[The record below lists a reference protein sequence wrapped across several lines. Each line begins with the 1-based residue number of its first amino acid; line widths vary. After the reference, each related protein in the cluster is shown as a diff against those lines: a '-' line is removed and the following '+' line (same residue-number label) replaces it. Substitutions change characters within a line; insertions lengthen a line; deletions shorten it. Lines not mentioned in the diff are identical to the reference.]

1 MNLIRQF
8 VLSIFGAQQ
17 NVSST
22 CASVSVCAT
31 AGWVKDALKDMIP
44 CNGDACDGDK
54 CCKLNDATP
63 ATSPTTRTTGTS
75 IINVS
80 HDLWNRL
87 VYLTDPDTTAEAAY
101 TKVQFVGL
109 QVDISSDNYQ
119 VINDSSATSDIEGK
133 VDIIKKFVDISHAKS
148 SIDHNS
154 DTLKILVLPDFF
166 FQSSVQRYT
175 LSDFKG
181 NANNNSSGIVHK
193 LATIVNHEKYAHWL
207 FVFGSIPCSSPT
219 SDHTAASDM
228 CSVTIIQLGHS
239 DPHDPT
245 RRQLMIEKSVCHV
258 DPLLN
263 HLGIS
268 QGIAID
274 VEYVKRVEESMEML
288 IPTNAMAFRRA
299 PVQHDSL
306 FVFHG
311 ITFGLETR
319 VDHMGHRLQTA
330 VQGSTANLM
339 QIQIVT
345 SSGGLVS
352 HDSICVES
360 EGLVFI
366 NNREF
371 SSGLRSARSIIAIVE
386 TDTRPFD
393 DDADWKDAGRS
404 DVHTEN
410 LHDWNGMGI
419 IIYEPQ
425 LIPPKKSSEGSSKCM
440 YEEFSCDNK
449 KTCILLAR
457 VCDNR
462 HDCSDGS
469 DERNCLTVRRER
481 TRAKCVMQSS
491 KVDVCHGCR
500 IDCAVIGI
508 KCTFRNR
515 DGLSVEGKVRS
526 RRRDPWKRNICRIP
540 KSGRRSFR
548 YGYTVGNCHCP
559 DDCSPAILPRGVA
572 LSRRFLPY
580 LHREGF
586 RVILTCAPGNALKG
600 STNPHAKVCN
610 SADTAFTVVDGDE
623 CAAYCEQA
631 ILPAGVVVSNTSL
644 PVLFQKDFH
653 VPLECAVGYSLKGL
667 TNPRA
672 TVCNSPGEV
681 YIVDHE
687 DECVMVNPAPCLC
700 ANGIPHP
707 GHCTTAG
714 VTKCSTCDS
723 GYSLYGDICADCL
736 TACTTSGATCQAVLL
751 EGNRLKFFNHGKVF
765 LFDRIYYVCMLSYG
779 RYVEYFR
786 YNVVGCSCFL
796 GISLQNTNI
805 F

>member
-1 MNLIRQF
+1 MNLILQF

-31 AGWVKDALKDMIP
+31 AGWVKDALKDTIP

-63 ATSPTTRTTGTS
+63 ATSPTTTTTGTS
-75 IINVS
+75 IINVI

-87 VYLTDPDTTAEAAY
+87 VHLTDPDTTAEAAY

-133 VDIIKKFVDISHAKS
+133 VDIIKKLVDISHGKS

-239 DPHDPT
+239 DPRDPT
-245 RRQLMIEKSVCHV
+245 RRQLVIEKSVRHV

-263 HLGIS
+263 HLGIA
-268 QGIAID
+268 QGLAID
-274 VEYVKRVEESMEML
+274 VEYVKRVEESMKML

-299 PVQHDSL
+299 PVQYDSL

-491 KVDVCHGCR
+491 KVDVCRGCR

-515 DGLSVEGKVRS
+515 DGLSVEGEVRS

-540 KSGRRSFR
+540 KSRGRSFV
-548 YGYTVGNCHCP
+548 YAIGNCNCP
-559 DDCSPAILPRGVA
+559 DDCRPGIHLSVGVA
-572 LSRRFLPY
+572 LLRGSQPY
-580 LHREGF
+580 LHREDF
-586 RVILTCAPGNALKG
+586 LVLLTCAPGYALKG
-600 STNPHAKVCN
+600 STNPQAKVCN
-610 SADTAFTVVDGDE
+610 SAGTAFAVVDGGE
-623 CAAYCEQA
+623 CVSDCEQA
-631 ILPAGVVVSNTSL
+631 ILPTGVVVSSTSS
-644 PVLFQKDFH
+644 PVLFRENFQ
-653 VPLECAVGYSLKGL
+653 VALECAVGYLLRGSTK
-667 TNPRA
+667 PQAR
-672 TVCNSPGEV
+672 VCNSHGLA
-681 YIVDHE
+681 YTVDHE
-687 DECVMVNPAPCLC
+687 DACVIANPVACTC
-700 ANGIPHP
+700 TNGIPLAE
-707 GHCTTAG
+707 CATAR
-714 VTKCSTCDS
+714 VTKCSSCDS
-723 GYSLYGDICADCL
+723 DYYLDGDVCVQCSTACSTIGTTCKGLLLEVNRLDTINGGVVSTSVLGDI
-736 TACTTSGATCQAVLL
+736 
-751 EGNRLKFFNHGKVF
+751 
-765 LFDRIYYVCMLSYG
+765 
-779 RYVEYFR
+779 
-786 YNVVGCSCFL
+786 
-796 GISLQNTNI
+796 TNI
-805 F
+805 CRRPFELEEYLLYTVGHCVCNESILRYYGVQI